1 LKREELEELHYIS
14 PIVNVPSILTH
25 GILSHN
31 KAKEMEHES
40 CASQDIQDRRARVIV
55 PGGGPLHDYV
65 NLYFNAR
72 NPMMYS
78 IKESHNTLTVLSI
91 SPDIIDLPGIIVT
104 DRNASR
110 DFTLF
115 KPASDGLDIIDPELI
130 FAEHWTHPND
140 PIKYDEHQGIMCAEV
155 LVPTKAD
162 AHYILKAYVSCNQSY
177 EATVNI
183 LSTARVNLEVVING
197 HLFFQ

>member
-1 LKREELEELHYIS
+1 MKREELEELHYIS
-14 PIVNVPSILTH
+14 PIVNITSILTH

-55 PGGGPLHDYV
+55 PGGEPLHDYV

-78 IKESHNTLTVLSI
+78 KKESHNTLTVLSI

-115 KPASDGLDIIDPELI
+115 KPASDGLDMIDRELI
-130 FAEHWTHPND
+130 FAERWTHPND
-140 PIKYDEHQGIMCAEV
+140 PIKYYEHQGIMCAEV

-162 AHYILKAYVSCNQSY
+162 ARYILKAYVSCDQSH
-177 EATVNI
+177 ETMVSI
-183 LSTARVNLEVVING
+183 LGAAGQNLEITIDG
-197 HLFFQ
+197 HLFLQ

>member
-1 LKREELEELHYIS
+1 MEELEELHYIV
-14 PIVNVPSILTH
+14 PIVNMPSILTY

-31 KAKEMEHES
+31 KAKKIEHES
-40 CASQDIQDRRARVIV
+40 CASQDIQDRRKRVIV
-55 PGGGPLHDYV
+55 PGGRPLHDYV

-110 DFTLF
+110 DFALF
-115 KPASDGLDIIDPELI
+115 KPASDGLDMIDPELI
-130 FAEHWTHPND
+130 FAERWTHPND

-155 LVPTKAD
+155 LVPKKIEVD
-162 AHYILKAYVSCNQSY
+162 YIVKAYVSCDQSH
-177 EATVNI
+177 ETMVSI
-183 LSTARVNLEVVING
+183 LGTAGKNLEIFING